1 MQTILKN
8 TSIQRLIYKLLGVS
22 ILKAF
27 KSTTTENWLM
37 TAEMMDYIEEENITE
52 FADLM
57 LYARHNRRLV
67 CFYVLLLGR

>member
-1 MQTILKN
+1 
-8 TSIQRLIYKLLGVS
+8 
-22 ILKAF
+22 
-27 KSTTTENWLM
+27 M

-67 CFYVLLLGR
+67 CLFMYFCLDDRKIYNIKKKQATAKVQGYRKQNDD